1 MLMSPRL
8 RKFTYTTHITSS
20 VAWIG
25 AVIVFIAMAALALTS
40 RDAAT
45 VRGAYLVMAPAAW
58 FALVPLAHAS
68 LLTGIALSVG
78 TTWGLIRHYWVVL
91 KLGITVFCTVILMIY
106 MGTFRQM
113 AGIAA
118 DPFVDLEAVR
128 NASPLL
134 HATVALV
141 LLLVTTVLGVYK
153 PFGLTA
159 YGRRITSQRGGP
171 DIVGAGIP
179 KRDSDSV
186 RARGRFRGRSLEA
199 YLVITVLALFV
210 VLIVLHL
217 IGGGAHRH

>member
-1 MLMSPRL
+1 MTMSPAL

-25 AVIVFIAMAALALTS
+25 AVIVFIAMAALALAS

-68 LLTGIALSVG
+68 LLTGIALSLG
-78 TTWGLIRHYWVVL
+78 TAWGLIRHYWVVL

-106 MGTFRQM
+106 MATFRQM
-113 AGIAA
+113 AGLAA
-118 DPFVDLEAVR
+118 DPFVDVNAVR

-134 HATVALV
+134 HASVALV
-141 LLLVTTVLGVYK
+141 LLLVATVLGVYK
-153 PFGLTA
+153 PFGLTP
-159 YGRRITSQRGGP
+159 YGRRIALQRGP

-186 RARGRFRGRSLEA
+186 RARGRFRGRSWEA
-199 YLVITVLALFV
+199 CLVITVLAFFV

-217 IGGGAHRH
+217 IGGGVHRH